1 MPTPPQPPRGPTP
14 PSKGPTPPRG
24 PAPPRGPT
32 PPRAPTPGKPIAKVT
47 PTRPVAARKVPGF
60 VARARRMVFEPKQEW
75 QAINVEFTKAG
86 AIYRG
91 YVIPLS
97 MIPPAAYILGAV
109 LFQEQG
115 TLFGAIETT
124 VGAALQDG
132 VIRYLFGLACVFI
145 LALAFDLL
153 TPVFMGHT
161 NRVQA
166 LKVAAYSSTPAWLFG
181 VLAIVPRL
189 GRYSVIGALWSLY
202 LVYLGAP
209 SLMKVSPDKATA
221 FGLAAAAAAAIVA
234 LLVEG
239 IRVLTA
245 S

>member
-1 MPTPPQPPRGPTP
+1 M
-14 PSKGPTPPRG
+14 
-24 PAPPRGPT
+24 
-32 PPRAPTPGKPIAKVT
+32 
-47 PTRPVAARKVPGF
+47 
-60 VARARRMVFEPKQEW
+60 MFEPKQAW
-75 QAINVEFTKAG
+75 QAINGEFTKTA
-86 AIYRG
+86 AIYWG

-97 MIPPAAYILGAV
+97 AIPPVAVILGAV

-115 TLFGAIETT
+115 TLFGAIEATI
-124 VGAALQDG
+124 GAGVQDG
-132 VIRYLFGLACVFI
+132 VTRYLFGFACVFVLTI
-145 LALAFDLL
+145 AIDFL
-153 TPVFMGHT
+153 TPVFGGHA
-161 NRVQA
+161 NQVQA